1 MTLVLTYALAGA
13 HVRSLLDNTKY
24 KAWTQRKTYMYF
36 NSGHIVFTGSGC
48 ALVLRISAWG
58 NCILF
63 LSDPRPSFRVPFAK
77 GIQRGGQY
85 IVGVLKQA
93 CTDG

>member
-1 MTLVLTYALAGA
+1 
-13 HVRSLLDNTKY
+13 
-24 KAWTQRKTYMYF
+24 MYF
-36 NSGHIVFTGSGC
+36 NSGHLVFTGSGF

-58 NCILF
+58 TCILF
-63 LSDPRPSFRVPFAK
+63 LSDPRPSFLVPFAK

-93 CTDG
+93 CTAGLSNRKIIYINEGWYH